1 MSDLLGP
8 TPMLPHLKQ
17 ACIAFVIVAAS
28 VTMLSLSAPAGHA
41 QKHPFAELPGS
52 WSGRGNITLSSGSHE
67 RIHCRATYA
76 VRGAGNDLHLALR
89 CASDSYS
96 FDFRATGRYGD
107 GTISGSWNETI
118 QRAAGSF
125 TGSVNG
131 NHISVRA
138 EGPTFAAL
146 LDMTTHS
153 RRQSILIRSPGSKMS
168 EVTIVLSRR

>member
-1 MSDLLGP
+1 MFP
-8 TPMLPHLKQ
+8 QFKQ
-17 ACIAFVIVAAS
+17 TCVAFITVAAAAT
-28 VTMLSLSAPAGHA
+28 VLLLSALAGHA
-41 QKHPFAELPGS
+41 QKHPFANLPGS

-76 VRGAGNDLHLALR
+76 VQGGGDDLQLALR

-96 FDFRATGRYGD
+96 FDFRASGRYRD

-125 TGSVNG
+125 SGTVNG
-131 NHISVRA
+131 NHIAVRTD
-138 EGPTFAAL
+138 GPTFTAL

-153 RRQSILIRSPGSKMS
+153 HRQSIMIRSPGSKMS
-168 EVTIVLSRR
+168 EVTIALSRR